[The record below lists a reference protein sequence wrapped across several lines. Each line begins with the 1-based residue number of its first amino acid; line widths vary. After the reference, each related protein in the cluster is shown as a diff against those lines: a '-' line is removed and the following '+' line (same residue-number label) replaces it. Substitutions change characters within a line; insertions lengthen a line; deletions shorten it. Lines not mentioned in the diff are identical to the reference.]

1 MMLSQQKIVGRKL
14 SEDPRVRI
22 MAMEDTVWVSW
33 KMFILC
39 ELSTNRMASSEDIG
53 FSTYLSIYLAEKSFE
68 NRIRGDGKKI
78 KESEFG
84 FSQGTLKANSSPRL
98 CGFMGLDFH
107 TAITVLNNVENL
119 CRVDQSFPL
128 DYDHISLHILICIQE
143 TLFPTLLSP
152 ETSGEESW
160 RNLHANHTCVY
171 HEIGKLKND

>member
-68 NRIRGDGKKI
+68 DRIRGDGEKI
-78 KESEFG
+78 KESEFE

-119 CRVDQSFPL
+119 CRVDQFFPL

-143 TLFPTLLSP
+143 TLSYAALTRDIWGRELEEFACQSHLRLS
-152 ETSGEESW
+152 
-160 RNLHANHTCVY
+160 
-171 HEIGKLKND
+171 